1 MLQSTLSKYQ
11 KGLRSNIWKIFALTF
26 FRWFGL
32 IIPVLTIFFKNEI
45 GMSQNDIVLLTVFG
59 TVIVLLTEIPSGY
72 FADKFSRKLSLILSS
87 SSVVIALLIM
97 IPATKTLHL
106 FLAEIF
112 WALSVVFKSG
122 SDTALLYDSL
132 VELKETDKF
141 HKLQGQMQS
150 YWSVAEGTA
159 AILGGLIAAYFS
171 LRAPLYFQA
180 PIAGLA
186 VIIAFSLTEPKRH
199 VFEDPDSNIQNILK
213 AIKFTL
219 IEKATLRWIILT
231 EAFIGVGEYFI
242 IWFIQPYWESIG
254 IKIIYFG
261 ILWALLQFNIAF
273 WAYLSHKLS
282 KLNPVWIFLTAIV
295 FESLAYLY
303 LGLFS
308 NYFGILI
315 IFIFGTFRGLLKP
328 FLSTIINHEAPSEM
342 RATIISVQSMIS
354 SLSFTIIAPLLGYYA
369 DLYSSQTAFLIAAGL
384 IGSLSLISLTLYT
397 LSSLKPTHRTTIQ
410 N

>member
-1 MLQSTLSKYQ
+1 MTQIPLTKYQ

-26 FRWFGL
+26 LRWFGL
-32 IIPVLTIFFKNEI
+32 IVPVLTIFFKDEI
-45 GMSQNDIVLLTVFG
+45 GMSQNDIVLIIVYG
-59 TVIVLLTEIPSGY
+59 TAVVLLTEIPSGY
-72 FADKFSRKLSLILSS
+72 FADKFSRKTSLVLASIAVSISVIGMILS
-87 SSVVIALLIM
+87 
-97 IPATKTLHL
+97 TKMSHIL
-106 FLAEIF
+106 FTETF
-112 WALSVVFKSG
+112 WSLSVVFKSG

-132 VELKETDKF
+132 VELKETDRF

-159 AILGGLIAAYFS
+159 AIIGAAIAAYFS
-171 LRAPLYFQA
+171 LRAPLYFQI
-180 PIAGLA
+180 PIALSA
-186 VIIAFSLTEPKRH
+186 ILVALSLTEPKRH

-213 AIKFTL
+213 AVKFTL
-219 IEKATLRWIILT
+219 FKKATLRWIILT

-242 IWFIQPYWESIG
+242 VWFIQPYWESIG
-254 IKIIYFG
+254 VKIFYFG

-273 WAYLSHKLS
+273 WAYISHKLS
-282 KLNPVWIFLTAIV
+282 KLNPVWIFLTAII

-308 NYFGILI
+308 NYFGILV

-342 RATIISVQSMIS
+342 RATVISVQSMVS
-354 SLSFTIIAPLLGYYA
+354 SLAFTIIAPFLGYFA

-384 IGSLSLISLTLYT
+384 ISSLSLVSLFLYVISSKQVTQT
-397 LSSLKPTHRTTIQ
+397 ALKHS
-410 N
+410 